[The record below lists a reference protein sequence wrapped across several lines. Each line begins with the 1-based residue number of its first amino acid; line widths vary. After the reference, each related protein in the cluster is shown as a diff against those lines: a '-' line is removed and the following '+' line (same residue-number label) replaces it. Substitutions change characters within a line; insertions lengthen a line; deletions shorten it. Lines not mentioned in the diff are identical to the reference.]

1 MKTSKKPDIPYI
13 MSVLADLFSKQY
25 GVEITITCTPK
36 EKKALDTSMEQGR
49 PGAEDRNSKTS
60 AEDN

>member
-13 MSVLADLFSKQY
+13 MSVLAELFSKQY

-36 EKKALDTSMEQGR
+36 EKTALDASKEQVQMDK
-49 PGAEDRNSKTS
+49 EDRNLKTGE
-60 AEDN
+60 EDK